1 MDKKMKSFDSILEN
15 YNTICG
21 EYNHEAIMA
30 VKSLLEEGKTNFS
43 PLIICGDG
51 GVGKTH
57 ILKVARAFLEIN
69 GCDNNSIIYFAN
81 KGLCKFL
88 NNSLNNNEFHKSID
102 FDSASIIILDD
113 VHEYAHMVRTQ
124 EYFLDIISKSK
135 ELNIP
140 IIVAGNNHSNTMPN
154 GFNPNLLS
162 RLGGG
167 VAVRVDVPDVKSKAS
182 FIGMLTKTKG
192 IILEPKIEQKVIGY
206 FGNDFSILQGVINR
220 FELFATVNKNTVI
233 DNVVFNLIFKDE
245 INHFETPVHRNG
257 ESV

>member
-1 MDKKMKSFDSILEN
+1 MKSFDSILDN

-21 EYNHEAIMA
+21 EYNHEAIVA
-30 VKSLLEEGKTNFS
+30 VKSLLEEGKTNNS
-43 PLIICGDG
+43 PLLVYGG
-51 GVGKTH
+51 VGVGKTH
-57 ILKVARAFLEIN
+57 LLNVAKAFVKIN
-69 GCDNNSIIYFAN
+69 GCVNSSIICFAN

-88 NNSLNNNEFHKSID
+88 NDSLNNNEFHKSID

-140 IIVAGNNHSNTMPN
+140 IIVAGNNHPNTMPN
-154 GFNPNLLS
+154 GFNSNLLS

-167 VAVRVDVPDVKSKAS
+167 VAVRIDVPDVKSKAS
-182 FIGMLTKTKG
+182 FIGRLSKIKG
-192 IILEPKIEQKVIGY
+192 IRLEPKIEQKVIEY
-206 FGNDFSILQGVINR
+206 FGSDFSVLQGVMNR

-233 DNVVFNLIFKDE
+233 M
-245 INHFETPVHRNG
+245 
-257 ESV
+257 